1 MRPGM
6 HTEIWRAVF
15 VGLFCA
21 LFGFS
26 LGYPFEVILTGLIV
40 YMAWTFRTIE
50 KLFRWIDK
58 GMAGIPPDAD
68 GVWGEITDTLNRQR
82 RRHRRGQEKMRRT
95 INRIT
100 RLTEALDEGILVLRS
115 DLMLDWWNSSA
126 TKLLGLRS
134 TDRLTA
140 VTNLIRDPV
149 FVSYIAQKEF
159 VGSIKLSSS
168 DQVGATLQLSASYFG
183 DDEIVLVITDITR
196 LSNLE
201 QLRKEFVG
209 NVSHELRTPL
219 TVMRGYLET
228 LEDVAAKD
236 PLLAKAFAQMSNQV
250 SRMQGLSDDLIM
262 ISRLESDD
270 HQPILERINLKPMLE
285 EIVAE
290 AKVLGDGTHTISLVC
305 HQDPVI
311 EADVKDI
318 RSVFGNIIFNAV
330 RHNPR
335 GANIIVRATSYTGFI
350 NISVKDDGIGIDP
363 NEIPRL
369 TERFYRGDSSRNSE
383 TGGSGLGLAIV
394 KHALARN
401 HGQLIINSRLGQ
413 GAEFVCRLP
422 LQNQESPAE

>member
-1 MRPGM
+1 M

-68 GVWGEITDTLNRQR
+68 GVCGEITDTLNRQR

>member
-1 MRPGM
+1 M

-168 DQVGATLQLSASYFG
+168 DKVGATLQLSASYFG

-401 HGQLIINSRLGQ
+401 HGQLIINSQLGQ

>member
-1 MRPGM
+1 M

-68 GVWGEITDTLNRQR
+68 GVCGEITDTLNRQR

-311 EADVKDI
+311 EADVKGI